1 MVCSA
6 LGTILLIVLIVGCLP
21 LTVPRI
27 FGYQLYT
34 VISGSMEPEIPVG
47 SLVYIKGMEPED
59 VEEKDVIAFYGGR
72 DSNAIITHRVVE
84 NRVVMG
90 EFITKGDANQTE
102 DMNPVDYNEF
112 IGRVELSI
120 PAVGGIAQSLTSR
133 LLSIFADNVKYYR
146 LEKNLSQEK
155 LAELSGLHRT
165 YISAVERQQRNISID
180 NIEAISSALN
190 IEAYK
195 FFIERTVDK

>member
-1 MVCSA
+1 MKSANRKKSPVSMICSA
-6 LGTILLIVLIVGCLP
+6 LGTILLVVLILGCIP

-47 SLVYIKGMEPED
+47 SLVYIKGMEPQD

-72 DSNAIITHRVVE
+72 DTSAIITHRVVE

-102 DMNPVDYNEF
+102 DMNPVDYDEF

-120 PAVGGIAQSLTSR
+120 PTVGGIAQSLTSR
-133 LLSIFADNVKYYR
+133 EGKIAAVSMIGLAIV
-146 LEKNLSQEK
+146 LEILGAVFDKSGEK
-155 LAELSGLHRT
+155 
-165 YISAVERQQRNISID
+165 Q
-180 NIEAISSALN
+180 
-190 IEAYK
+190 
-195 FFIERTVDK
+195 